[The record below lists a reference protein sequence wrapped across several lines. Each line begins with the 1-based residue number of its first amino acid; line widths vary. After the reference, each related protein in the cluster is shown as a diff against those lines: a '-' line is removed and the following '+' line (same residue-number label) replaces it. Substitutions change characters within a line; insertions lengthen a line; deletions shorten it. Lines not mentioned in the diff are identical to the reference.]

1 MKTAFH
7 LINLVV
13 GFGCVLL
20 GVGNLENMPD
30 SMGYAIAGAVAMAA
44 GGICLWLSAEST
56 DSAEVSPV

>member
-13 GFGCVLL
+13 GLGCLL
-20 GVGNLENMPD
+20 VGFGNLENLPN
-30 SMGYAIAGAVAMAA
+30 SAASAIAGALAIAA

-56 DSAEVSPV
+56 ESAQVSPV

>member
-13 GFGCVLL
+13 GIGCVWV
-20 GVGNLENMPD
+20 GFGNLENLPN
-30 SMGYAIAGAVAMAA
+30 SLGSAIAGALAIAA

-56 DSAEVSPV
+56 DSAQVSPV